1 MCSPIRYEGLS
12 FGKISTLNQAL
23 LGNWLWRFGGMVTIS
38 GGVLVAA
45 KYGELGAG

>member
-1 MCSPIRYEGLS
+1 ML
-12 FGKISTLNQAL
+12 
-23 LGNWLWRFGGMVTIS
+23 TIS